1 MQEAKIGIM
10 GFGFVG
16 QALAG
21 ICNEPVK
28 IYDPKFKENRINGY
42 KVDLKNC
49 DIIFICVGSPSKE
62 DGSLDDT
69 QVMSS
74 LEYLNKQQFK
84 GLVVIKSTILY
95 GHISEFISKSELKIV
110 VNPEFLSQISSYED
124 AQNQTEILIG
134 CDNIIYAKELMD
146 FYDTQTN
153 LVGHNFEICSIKEAC
168 DFKYIRN
175 IFGAT
180 LVTFWEMVHDCTGGN
195 SRKMAK
201 LLNKFPL
208 PSKMNQVGMDGERGF
223 SGACF
228 PKDVAAWSHFHS
240 DKFTRMLLEY
250 NQDVQD

>member
-21 ICNEPVK
+21 ICNGPVK
-28 IYDPKFKENRINGY
+28 IYDPKFKESRINGY

-49 DIIFICVGSPSKE
+49 DIVFICVGTPSNE
-62 DGSLDDT
+62 NGYLDDI

-74 LEYLNKQQFK
+74 LEYLDKQQFK

-110 VNPEFLSQISSYED
+110 VNPEFLSQISSFED
-124 AQNQTEILIG
+124 TQNQTEILIG
-134 CDNIIYAKELMD
+134 CNNIIYAKELMD
-146 FYDTQTN
+146 FYNTQTN
-153 LVGHNFEICSIKEAC
+153 LVGQNFEICSIKEAC

-180 LVTFWEMVHDCTGGN
+180 LVTF
-195 SRKMAK
+195 
-201 LLNKFPL
+201 
-208 PSKMNQVGMDGERGF
+208 
-223 SGACF
+223 
-228 PKDVAAWSHFHS
+228 
-240 DKFTRMLLEY
+240 
-250 NQDVQD
+250 